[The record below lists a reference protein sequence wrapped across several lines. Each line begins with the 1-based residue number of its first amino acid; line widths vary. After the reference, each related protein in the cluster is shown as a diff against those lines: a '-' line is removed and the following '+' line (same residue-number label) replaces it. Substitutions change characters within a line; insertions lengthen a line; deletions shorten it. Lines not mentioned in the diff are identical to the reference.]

1 MPTMVAGA
9 LRKGA
14 MTDKDTGQHWEQ
26 VEQLFHAALERSAL
40 ERSAFLDAACDQ
52 NPALR
57 REVEAMLKA
66 DADAEGVLDHPL
78 PIDEYTNDSP
88 PQLLASGEQVG
99 PWRIVSELGRGGMGV
114 VYLAERA
121 DGTYE
126 QQVALKVIRG
136 GMLGAEMEP
145 RFGRE
150 RRILGRLQHPNI
162 ARLIDAGTSAGGWP
176 FLVME
181 LVHGEPITTWS
192 MRNKLSIKERLRLIL
207 QVCDALQHAHRNLVV
222 HRDLKPGNILVA
234 DDGTVRLLDFGVA
247 RLLAGPDDN
256 EMKLTRGGFV
266 PLTPQYA
273 APEQMGDNLITT
285 ATDIFS
291 LGAVL
296 YELLCSQPPRDK
308 VTGSPVEMLQAM
320 ERPIASPSA
329 NRELPVAWRRQ
340 LQGDLDA
347 IVKKATAPDPTRR
360 YGSVSDFAEDIRRYL
375 AHEPILA
382 RPESLAYRATK
393 FVRRN
398 RVGVTAMVA
407 IAIAV
412 GGGITAT
419 TWQARVA
426 ATQAHKAEAVKEFVL
441 SLFGGADPAEALGQ
455 ELTARQLVDDGADRI
470 QTELIDEPGV
480 RAEILTF
487 LADMYDKMDQD
498 DRAIELVDE
507 ALASI
512 PEKNSIEYAKSLLVH
527 GRILIGK
534 SDDIAGVASL
544 DLALPIF
551 EAHGSALEQAEALD
565 LKSIVATRQGDV
577 DASLGLA
584 DQALALRLK
593 QLGEDHQEVATSY
606 NNLGVLMR
614 TKGDYAESRRYH
626 EKALDIRRR
635 VLPAMHPQTGLSLN
649 NLGALEYAE
658 GNFARA
664 AEYFAESLDLN
675 RQVNGS
681 DHHDTIASLNNFGF
695 MKLRLGKLDEARQI
709 LTEVYDY
716 WVAQDKAEH
725 PNALITRINLATVQR
740 ASGDIDGAL
749 TEYQELE
756 KKLVPILG
764 AEHPFVA
771 ATLHHQARCYLELGR
786 VEVAEELVARALAMR
801 DKALGPDHPDSGELV
816 RDQGTIALLH
826 NDLVSA
832 RRLTERAIE
841 MQRSKLPDTHPSI
854 SSSDILLGQIALA
867 EGHTEAALTL
877 QRAALVNLAAM
888 FPPENLE
895 RAQAHFELGR
905 TFTVAG
911 VAGDAVMQFKAARSA
926 LAAQFGESSWKV
938 ARVDYWMADAL
949 DLQGKRD
956 EAATLRLSAT
966 TTIREQLPEYHP
978 VRRETSVEH
987 ST

>member
-1 MPTMVAGA
+1 MMADSM
-9 LRKGA
+9 RKGA
-14 MTDKDTGQHWEQ
+14 MADKDAGQHWEQ
-26 VEQLFHAALERSAL
+26 VERLFHAALDKSFPERA
-40 ERSAFLDAACDQ
+40 AFLDEACVQ
-52 NPALR
+52 NPELR
-57 REVEAMLKA
+57 EEVEAMLKA

-78 PIDEYTNDSP
+78 PIDEYTNESP
-88 PQLLASGEQVG
+88 PQILVSGEQVG

-136 GMLGAEMEP
+136 GMLGAEIEP

-162 ARLIDAGTSAGGWP
+162 ARLVDAGASTGGWP

-181 LVHGEPITTWS
+181 LVHGEPITIWS
-192 MRNKLSIKERLRLIL
+192 TSNKLSIKARLRLTL

-247 RLLAGPDDN
+247 RLLAGPEDN
-256 EMKLTRGGFV
+256 EMMLTRGAYV
-266 PLTPQYA
+266 PMTPQYA
-273 APEQMGDNLITT
+273 APEQMSDNEITT

-296 YELLCSQPPRDK
+296 YELLCNQPPRGE
-308 VTGSPVEMLQAM
+308 VTGSPVEMLQTM
-320 ERPIASPSA
+320 ERPIPPPSSC
-329 NRELPVAWRRQ
+329 RDLPIAWRRQ
-340 LQGDLDA
+340 VQGDLDA
-347 IVKKATAPDPTRR
+347 IVQKATAPDPTRR

-375 AHEPILA
+375 AHEPVLA
-382 RPESLAYRATK
+382 RPESLAYRTTK
-393 FVRRN
+393 FVRRH
-398 RVGVTAMVA
+398 RVGVAAMIA
-407 IAIAV
+407 IAIAIGSGV
-412 GGGITAT
+412 TAT
-419 TWQARVA
+419 AWQARVA

-441 SLFGGADPAEALGQ
+441 SLFGGADPAEALGE

-498 DRAIELVDE
+498 DRAVELVDE

-512 PEKNSIEYAKSLLVH
+512 PAKDSIEYAKTLLVH

-544 DLALPIF
+544 DLALPIL
-551 EAHGSALEQAEALD
+551 EAHGSDLEQAEAFD
-565 LKSIVATRQGDV
+565 LKSIVTTRQGDI
-577 DASLGLA
+577 DASLVLA
-584 DQALALRLK
+584 ERALALRLA
-593 QLGEDHQEVATSY
+593 QLGEDHEEVATSY

-635 VLPAMHPQTGLSLN
+635 VLPDMHPQTGLSLN

-664 AEYFAESLDLN
+664 AEYFSESLDLN
-675 RQVNGS
+675 RQVNGPA
-681 DHHDTIASLNNFGF
+681 HHDTIASLNNLGF
-695 MKLRLGKLDEARQI
+695 MKLRLGKLDEARQT
-709 LTEVYDY
+709 LTDVYDY

-725 PNALITRINLATVQR
+725 PNALVTRINIATVQR
-740 ASGDIDGAL
+740 ASGDIEGAL
-749 TEYQELE
+749 EEYQELE
-756 KKLVPILG
+756 NKLVPLLG

-771 ATLHHQARCYLELGR
+771 ATLHHEARCYLELG
-786 VEVAEELVARALAMR
+786 EIDQAEDLIARALAIR
-801 DKALGPDHPDSGELV
+801 DKALGPDHPDNGELV
-816 RDQGTIALLH
+816 RDQGRIALLR
-826 NDLVSA
+826 NELVSA
-832 RRLTERAIE
+832 RKLTERAIE
-841 MQRSKLPDTHPSI
+841 MQRSKLPVTHPSI

-877 QRAALVNLAAM
+877 QRSALVNLAAM
-888 FPPENLE
+888 FRPENLE

-905 TFTVAG
+905 TLTVAG
-911 VAGDAVMQFKAARSA
+911 VAGDAVTQFGIARSA
-926 LAAQFGESSWKV
+926 LLAQFGESSWQV
-938 ARVDYWMADAL
+938 ARVDFWLADAL
-949 DLQGKRD
+949 DLQGKRN

-966 TTIREQLPEYHP
+966 TAIREQLPEYHP
-978 VRRETSVEH
+978 VRRETSVEP
-987 ST
+987 SA